1 MDSYG
6 LVHFVQSNFVDVF
19 YHVLTNYWIWAG
31 FLNTIGMGGQQT
43 QQGTGLKS
51 LANRGLNH
59 QNCHFDPKKMD
70 LSPVV
75 KACWILL
82 QWFKEQIVIMAFD
95 CTEFN
100 QLFWSGGSSPTLEN
114 FQGTGRMSVG
124 LVG

>member
-59 QNCHFDPKKMD
+59 QNCVILIRKKKGFKSCCESM
-70 LSPVV
+70 LNPVAMV
-75 KACWILL
+75 
-82 QWFKEQIVIMAFD
+82 
-95 CTEFN
+95 
-100 QLFWSGGSSPTLEN
+100 
-114 FQGTGRMSVG
+114 
-124 LVG
+124 